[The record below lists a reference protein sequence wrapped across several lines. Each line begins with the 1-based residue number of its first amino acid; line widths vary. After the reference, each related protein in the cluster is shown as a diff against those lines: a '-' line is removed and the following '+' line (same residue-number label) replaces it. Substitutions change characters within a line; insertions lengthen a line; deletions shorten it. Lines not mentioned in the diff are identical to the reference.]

1 MFDWLID
8 WLFDVLRR
16 TQYIGLMTADV
27 IQVGM
32 TEVRMIQRL
41 KLDIQHVHF
50 AIETSWDPMEI
61 PIQWAFNQNVDL
73 HFQSRMFTQKRKK
86 NRKKGTERQLD
97 LK

>member
-1 MFDWLID
+1 
-8 WLFDVLRR
+8 
-16 TQYIGLMTADV
+16 
-27 IQVGM
+27 
-32 TEVRMIQRL
+32 
-41 KLDIQHVHF
+41 
-50 AIETSWDPMEI
+50 MEI